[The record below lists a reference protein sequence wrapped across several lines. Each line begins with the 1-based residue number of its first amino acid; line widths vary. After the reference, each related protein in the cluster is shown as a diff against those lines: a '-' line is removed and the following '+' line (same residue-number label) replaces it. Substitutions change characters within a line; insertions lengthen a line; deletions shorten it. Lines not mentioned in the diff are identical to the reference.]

1 MVKTRFFIRFEDTK
15 RTGEQGRGASESETH
30 GIVLRQVFKNHFS
43 YPVCYSLFPSFG
55 NTIYGLK
62 VFASSKGMEQ

>member
-15 RTGEQGRGASESETH
+15 RTDEQGTAGDESETYE
-30 GIVLRQVFKNHFS
+30 IMLLQDLKS
-43 YPVCYSLFPSFG
+43 LYLTVCYSLFPSFG

-62 VFASSKGMEQ
+62 VFASSNGKEQ